1 MHFDFKSFWNSSTD
15 ADQRRRGEAM
25 VNGLVAIGYSAAE
38 AKATVEIFQ
47 QTAFYDGEMEESFNN
62 CGEDA

>member
-1 MHFDFKSFWNSSTD
+1 MHFDFKSFWDSNTVVD
-15 ADQRRRGEAM
+15 QQRRAEAM

-62 CGEDA
+62 CGEDS